1 MRSSRFLLL
10 SAVLLLAS
18 AAGCGDGDDGG
29 GGGVTPIPYQDDGKL
44 TVMTRNLYLGAD
56 LDPVVA
62 AGLAGDPIAFA
73 TATTAAWNAVQANRF
88 DLRAEKLADEI
99 LATLPDVIGLQE
111 VSLWRTQT
119 PGDFATGNAVAASTV
134 AIDYLDVLLR
144 ALAARGLTYAPALP
158 AGQTEPLALFDVEV
172 PVATGQDVRLTDRD
186 VILVRE
192 GVPATNARA
201 GVYEN
206 LLELRLFGGAVQV
219 ERGWTAATV
228 TIGGQPITVFNT
240 HLEAFDPAPRVAQAG
255 ELATRLGGESG
266 RVVLVGDLNSL
277 PGTEGHLAMTNA
289 GFADAWTAVG
299 AGAGLTCCFAPD
311 LSQPRTV
318 DDLTDRIDYV
328 LARGATGQL
337 APQSAVVVG
346 EEDAD
351 RTASGL
357 WPSDHA
363 GVVAT
368 LAP

>member
-1 MRSSRFLLL
+1 MRAPRFLLL
-10 SAVLLLAS
+10 SAVLLAL
-18 AAGCGDGDDGG
+18 AAGCGSDDDGG

-56 LDPVVA
+56 LDAVVA
-62 AGLAGDPIAFA
+62 AGQSGDPVAFA

-88 DLRAEKLADEI
+88 DLRAERIADEI
-99 LATLPDVIGLQE
+99 LATLPDVVGLQE

-134 AIDYLDVLLR
+134 AIDYLQILLS
-144 ALAARGLTYAPALP
+144 ALSARGLTYVPALP

-186 VILVRE
+186 VIIVRE
-192 GVPATNARA
+192 GVPVANARA

-206 LLELRLFGGAVQV
+206 LLGLTLFGGTVQV
-219 ERGWTAATV
+219 ERGWGAATV
-228 TIGGQPITVFNT
+228 TIGAQPITVFNT
-240 HLEAFDPAPRVAQAG
+240 HLEAFAPEPRVAQAG
-255 ELATRLGGESG
+255 ELATRLDGETG
-266 RVVLVGDLNSL
+266 RVVLVGDLNST
-277 PGTEGHLAMTNA
+277 PGTEGHLAMTDA

-299 AGAGLTCCFAPD
+299 AGAGLTCCFAAD
-311 LSQPRTV
+311 LSQPRSV
-318 DDLTDRIDYV
+318 DDLTTRIDYV

-337 APQSAVVVG
+337 VPQSAQVVG